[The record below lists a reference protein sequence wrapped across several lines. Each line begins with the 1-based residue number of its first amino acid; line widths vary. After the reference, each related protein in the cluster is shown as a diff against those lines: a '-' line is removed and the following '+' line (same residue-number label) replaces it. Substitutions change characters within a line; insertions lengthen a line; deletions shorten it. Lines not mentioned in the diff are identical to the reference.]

1 MRQLDASVLEEVV
14 GRLPEVSALHAN
26 LGCSLISR
34 RLKLRML
41 QDHVAHLEEHHLAAN
56 RLDQRVGALQ
66 GRDEARLCG
75 RLLREI
81 VRQVVEQVQDEIVAL
96 VEVDKEVLR
105 LRHKEL
111 LRIRHDKHLR
121 LLQDGLQVVELDVLI
136 VCEEAHVHALT
147 SHARQQLLLDDTLE
161 RGARIRQVARLN
173 SRLRN
178 VESEA
183 VGGSHR
189 RPIHVLVDTQEVD
202 SAAAELG
209 AFVVVRAI
217 SISLNG
223 ALIILGSHVDVAT
236 EGANPALAIID
247 PAHKR
252 INVSTAFFAS
262 HDWLVLEVDSRYF
275 GYGSL
280 LILN

>member
-1 MRQLDASVLEEVV
+1 MT
-14 GRLPEVSALHAN
+14 
-26 LGCSLISR
+26 
-34 RLKLRML
+34 
-41 QDHVAHLEEHHLAAN
+41 HLEEYHLAAD
-56 RLDQRVGALQ
+56 RLDQRVGALE

-111 LRIRHDKHLR
+111 FGIRHDKHLR
-121 LLQDGLQVVELDVLI
+121 LLQDGLQVVELNVLI
-136 VCEEAHVHALT
+136 VSEEAYVHALT

-173 SRLRN
+173 SRLGN
-178 VESEA
+178 VEGEA
-183 VGGSHR
+183 VGGRHR
-189 RPIHVLVDTQEVD
+189 RPVHVLLDTQEVD
-202 SAAAELG
+202 CSAAELG
-209 AFVVVRAI
+209 AFVVIRTIA
-217 SISLNG
+217 ISLNG
-223 ALIILGSHVDVAT
+223 TLIILGSHVDVTA
-236 EGANPALAIID
+236 EGTNPALAIVD

-252 INVSTAFFAS
+252 VDVGAAFFTS
-262 HDWLVLEVDSRYF
+262 HDRLVLEVDCRHF
-275 GYGSL
+275 GHSSF